1 MTARN
6 WRVVGATGFAGSAI
20 TARLRAEGHTVQ
32 AVSAPRLT
40 SSARTVHHLMGRAR
54 DLESVIDYLADSFAG
69 ADVVVNAAGLA
80 RPDGTDQDALV
91 GANALL
97 PLLIL
102 AAAERTSV
110 TRVIHLSTAA
120 VQGSTPCLD
129 ETTQTDP
136 FSPYSFSKALA
147 ERALLRVLDREAD
160 TREGLPELVLLRATS
175 VQGRGRST
183 TQRLARFAATPLSS
197 VAGDGTAHTPVTS
210 SEALAELV
218 ASLGTFK
225 GELPRIV
232 LQPWEG
238 ATTASILRDA
248 GRREPLHLPTVLC
261 RAAVRLGY
269 LISSAAGSRWHGP
282 LRRIEVTWFGQQ
294 QVPGWVQEHDMLPAP
309 AITPVLRAVHTA
321 QGR

>member
-32 AVSAPRLT
+32 AVSAPRLS

-136 FSPYSFSKALA
+136 FSPYS
-147 ERALLRVLDREAD
+147 
-160 TREGLPELVLLRATS
+160 
-175 VQGRGRST
+175 
-183 TQRLARFAATPLSS
+183 LS
-197 VAGDGTAHTPVTS
+197 
-210 SEALAELV
+210 
-218 ASLGTFK
+218 
-225 GELPRIV
+225 
-232 LQPWEG
+232 
-238 ATTASILRDA
+238 
-248 GRREPLHLPTVLC
+248 
-261 RAAVRLGY
+261 
-269 LISSAAGSRWHGP
+269 LIH
-282 LRRIEVTWFGQQ
+282 I
-294 QVPGWVQEHDMLPAP
+294 
-309 AITPVLRAVHTA
+309 
-321 QGR
+321 